1 VHTGDESTC
10 IDVEKDGR
18 NQRAWK
24 IAVAVMMSTM
34 QRQSST
40 QPAAAVAARDRA
52 TVELVLQKVHAHSC
66 KQRVGAFCCV
76 QDQLQIM
83 LF

>member
-1 VHTGDESTC
+1 
-10 IDVEKDGR
+10 
-18 NQRAWK
+18 
-24 IAVAVMMSTM
+24 MMSTM

-66 KQRVGAFCCV
+66 KQRVEAFCCA
-76 QDQLQIM
+76 QDFMQLL
-83 LF
+83 LFKMKIVCVLSQ